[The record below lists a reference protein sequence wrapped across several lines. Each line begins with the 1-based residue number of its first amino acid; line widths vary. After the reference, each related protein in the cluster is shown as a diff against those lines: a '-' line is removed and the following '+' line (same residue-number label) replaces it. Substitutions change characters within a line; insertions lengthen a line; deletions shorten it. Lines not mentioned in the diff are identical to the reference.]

1 MAMVMPGLLLTGLLC
16 ALVDAASLRRSA
28 SANVPKGECYE
39 CEVTCFE
46 DCLLKY
52 DREIIQ
58 VDVEDAKKAERK
70 KRKEMR
76 AKSALLQIGSSNR
89 TNTTHV
95 IAHEAR
101 VQPASANET
110 ARRGGGVFNWRHRVP
125 TVAQEVNRFDAV
137 ISTYEK
143 CLEAER
149 CHGHRATKRLSRAPW
164 AAKAR
169 TNPACTAPGQETM
182 LLQGGAS
189 HCTSLAPACSA
200 KTCLAKAAGHL
211 ALTQEGHVPLH
222 PVKVNTFAK
231 GQQGLEACFKSCLA
245 ATCGCNDAPGFDA
258 IAKLD
263 SQIKANDANGDPVED
278 TPPEYDYRPAMKD
291 ECAGG
296 MAGLK
301 ISSGLYTALAKGW
314 LEVCT
319 PAYLKA
325 MYVDEKEGAKKC
337 KSNDPANA
345 EYGCVWNTDKG
356 ACVWGLKP
364 VARCSVRFL
373 HDAK

>member
-1 MAMVMPGLLLTGLLC
+1 MNAALLAALL
-16 ALVDAASLRRSA
+16 AASVDAAALRRA
-28 SANVPKGECYE
+28 AVANVPAGECYE

-58 VDVEDAKKAERK
+58 VDLEDAKKAERK
-70 KRKEMR
+70 KRKEMA
-76 AKSALLQIGSSNR
+76 AKGSMLEVR
-89 TNTTHV
+89 TTNQTN
-95 IAHEAR
+95 
-101 VQPASANET
+101 ASVAKKIVGN
-110 ARRGGGVFNWRHRVP
+110 GVFNWRHGGATESERI
-125 TVAQEVNRFDAV
+125 DAV
-137 ISTYEK
+137 VAGFTK
-143 CLEAER
+143 CLEAEN
-149 CHGHRATKRLSRAPW
+149 CPGHRATKRTSMFPW
-164 AAKAR
+164 ATKAR
-169 TNPACTAPGQETM
+169 KNPACVAPGKKTA
-182 LLQGGAS
+182 LLEGGAS
-189 HCTSLAPACSA
+189 HCSGPAPTCSA
-200 KTCLAKAAGHL
+200 KTCVAKATKLPAFM
-211 ALTQEGHVPLH
+211 QEGHVPLH

-231 GQQGLEACFKSCLA
+231 GQQGIEACFKSCLA

-258 IAKLD
+258 IAKMD
-263 SQIKANDANGDPVED
+263 AQVKANDANGDPVED
-278 TPPEYDYRPAMKD
+278 TPPEYNYRPAYKD

-325 MYVDEKEGAKKC
+325 MYVDENEGKTKC
-337 KSNDPANA
+337 QSNDPANA
-345 EYGCVWNTDKG
+345 EYGCIWNEDKG

-373 HDAK
+373 TDKK